1 MACFGTFFRPL
12 CAQWSKFRPIF
23 NPEYNFYSV
32 IINGI
37 MPTVSFFTT
46 THIVM
51 SVSKT

>member
-23 NPEYNFYSV
+23 NPEYNFSSV

-37 MPTVSFFTT
+37 MPTVSFFCYNV
-46 THIVM
+46 VM